1 MGFWFYIFIMVL
13 LIPFTMIVF
22 GSIYIKHPPKNIN
35 TFSGYRTE
43 KSMASRQTWEYA
55 HKLFGK
61 LWLILGL
68 ISVPV
73 FAIPMLFFIN
83 ESKTVIG
90 YVGLFLTFLE
100 FIPMIVP
107 VIPTEIMLKKNFDE
121 NGDKIEQQKN
131 KNKHK

>member
-1 MGFWFYIFIMVL
+1 MGFWIYMLIMVL
-13 LIPFTMIVF
+13 LIPLSMIIF
-22 GSIYIKHPPKNIN
+22 GAIYIKNPPKNIN

-43 KSMASRQTWEYA
+43 KSMASKETWEYS

-68 ISVPV
+68 VSLPIFS
-73 FAIPMLFFIN
+73 IPMLFLIN
-83 ESKTVIG
+83 ESTTVIS
-90 YVGLFLTFLE
+90 YVGLVLTFLE

-121 NGDKIEQQKN
+121 NGNKIPNQ
-131 KNKHK
+131 KHK